1 MKNFKNSFIGIIT
14 LLMLLTLAACGSG
27 QAKDLDADGVSWAE
41 KANLDKYETTDELY
55 EKAKEEGEVVVYTA
69 TSAVEDIGLS
79 FEKEYP
85 GIKAKVTKVSDPD
98 ILEKLRREHEAGV
111 HNADIIFGKGTNGA
125 WVKELL
131 GNGIIHDYKPEEIV
145 KNMAE
150 PYKSSPGLG
159 MVTELITVLYNT
171 DVYDEPPFDNWW
183 DLTTPEW
190 KGKVMMKD
198 PLKAADIQGV
208 FMTMVKHSDEME
220 KAYKEKFGEEIVLN
234 DTENAGYEFVK
245 RLLENDA
252 VLMSSMGDSVDA
264 VAESTQDSPP
274 IAIASTTK
282 LRDVVEK
289 GAPIAMSTDLQPK
302 ISVPDVTKVFFVDQA
317 PNSSAAKLFV
327 RWMFG
332 GEDGNGEG
340 FAPFRDNPGVFT
352 TRTDMS
358 YENELGLPSID
369 ALNLW
374 EADEDFYYENER
386 KMRDLLLKVQ

>member
-1 MKNFKNSFIGIIT
+1 MKNMKKYIIGT
-14 LLMLLTLAACGSG
+14 LALIMLLVLSACGSG
-27 QAKDLDADGVSWAE
+27 KSKGSDESGAAWSE
-41 KANLDKYETTDELY
+41 KVDLDKYETTDELY

-79 FEKEYP
+79 FEKEFP

-98 ILEKLRREHEAGV
+98 ILEKLRREHEAGI

-125 WVKELL
+125 WTKELL
-131 GNGIIHDYKPEEIV
+131 SNDIIHDYKPEEIV
-145 KNMAE
+145 GNMAE
-150 PYKSSPGLG
+150 PYKSDPGMG
-159 MVTELITVLYNT
+159 IIAELITVIYNT
-171 DVYDEPPFDNWW
+171 DVNSKPPFDNWW

-198 PLKAADIQGV
+198 PLKAADIQGL

-220 KAYKEKFGEEIVLN
+220 KAYEEKFGEEIVLN

-252 VLMSSMGDSVDA
+252 ILMSSMGDSVDA
-264 VAESTQDSPP
+264 VAESTQDIPP

-282 LRDVVEK
+282 LRDVVKK
-289 GAPIAMSTDLQPK
+289 GAPIAISTELKPR
-302 ISVPDVTKVFFVDQA
+302 ISVPDITKIFVVDQA

-327 RWMFG
+327 RWMSG
-332 GEDGNGEG
+332 DEDGNGEG
-340 FAPFRDNPGVFT
+340 FAPFGDNPGVFT

-358 YENELGLPSID
+358 YENELGLPSINE
-369 ALNLW
+369 LNVW
-374 EADEDFYYENER
+374 DADEDYYYENER
-386 KMRDLLLKVQ
+386 KMRDFLLKIQ